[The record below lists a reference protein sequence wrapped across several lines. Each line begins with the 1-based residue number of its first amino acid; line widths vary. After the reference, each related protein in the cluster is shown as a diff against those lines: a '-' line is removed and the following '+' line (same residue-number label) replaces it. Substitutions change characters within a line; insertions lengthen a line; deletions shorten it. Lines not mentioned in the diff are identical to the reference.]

1 MSDHPAQSRP
11 TVSRPV
17 AAPPEA
23 VWAVLADGWQYGT
36 WVVGA
41 SRVRAVDPGWPR
53 AGARLHHSF
62 GPWPAVIS
70 DATVSNEA
78 EEPRHLL
85 LTARS
90 WPVGEAR
97 VEIQIVPEGPDG
109 CTVSIAEDAITGPGR
124 IVPMPVRQALVLP
137 RNREALRR
145 LAFIAEGRH
154 REWVAGGED

>member
-41 SRVRAVDPGWPR
+41 SRVRAVDPGWPQ